1 MELVIINN
9 PATIGWQANLLD
21 LVLLVMFAS
30 AVVYAMAQWR
40 RGVRA
45 YVTLLVAAFF
55 YGVVLELGGMA
66 LLNMY
71 VQGDFTVMLN
81 FPALAPFQGT
91 TAMPFYVLI
100 FYPVFLFTGFK
111 VVEAWGIT
119 RRWQAAVTGGLFM
132 VAFDAPYIIEGGL
145 RHVVWWTWRSDFPMF
160 QYWLDWPLV
169 DLCWQ
174 ATWDAMFFYL
184 MLWALP
190 HIDPPGRRGWSTAKS
205 LLVFAPL
212 CALVTIAV
220 GPLLLAP
227 QTAVTF
233 LGGRQWPVV
242 LALILGYVVV
252 AATAM
257 RTAHPARDRVE
268 PVTGWIV
275 GVYVAAMAAMV
286 IANAVHEGA
295 LLSYITVQAAGLLAI
310 CGLTLFP
317 WLATRRRPV
326 TIAAA
331 DATS

>member
-30 AVVYAMAQWR
+30 AVVYAIAQWR

-81 FPALAPFQGT
+81 FRALAPFQGT

-190 HIDPPGRRGWSTAKS
+190 HIDRRRRGGRREVPAGLRAS
-205 LLVFAPL
+205 LRAGHHRRRATVTRSADRRDLSRRTPVAGGAGADPWL
-212 CALVTIAV
+212 RRSRRYGSAHCPPCAGSRRARHGLDRRCVCGCNGSDGDRQR
-220 GPLLLAP
+220 GP
-227 QTAVTF
+227 
-233 LGGRQWPVV
+233 RRCIVV
-242 LALILGYVVV
+242 LHHSSGR
-252 AATAM
+252 
-257 RTAHPARDRVE
+257 RTAGDLRVDLVSMAGDPA
-268 PVTGWIV
+268 P
-275 GVYVAAMAAMV
+275 
-286 IANAVHEGA
+286 
-295 LLSYITVQAAGLLAI
+295 AGNH
-310 CGLTLFP
+310 CG
-317 WLATRRRPV
+317 R
-326 TIAAA
+326 
-331 DATS
+331 